1 MSVRDY
7 LDRLTGTGR
16 ADTDAGAP
24 GDGAAGTDLGIVVGL
39 MLAVYV
45 VFVAIGVVL
54 GYDTNGIVNALS
66 QVTFLTAVYALVVLA
81 LNLHWGYTGLFN
93 IGVAGFMAV
102 GTYTMAMATAAPD
115 ARVPGLGLPIW
126 AGIALGMAAA
136 AVIGLVAALPALR
149 LRADYL
155 AIVTIA
161 LAEIIRL
168 TYLSSAVQTFTVFG
182 TQLGTGG
189 GSGIGIEADPDTV
202 VVEFLASV
210 PGLNVLFD
218 AFGSVLSGMGVQQSV
233 INNWYYAFVLLVVVV
248 AYYWLLQRIG
258 HSPFGR
264 VLKSIREDEDVAR
277 ALGKNTRLFKIKS
290 FMVGCSL
297 MGLAGILWFGSYG
310 FINPNTFLPQV
321 TFFVWIA
328 LIIGGAG
335 SNTGGVVGAAMFAA
349 VLFEL
354 PRYLASIAGDTGGLP
369 SAPPTFARA
378 VGALFDLEPLAFVAY
393 GIDNIGPLRLVLVGV
408 VLIVLMQRRPEG
420 LLGHRK
426 ETAAS
431 IGLSRPNR
439 SRETTDATAA
449 TDGGEEQ

>member
-7 LDRLTGTGR
+7 LGRLTGTDR
-16 ADTDAGAP
+16 AGT
-24 GDGAAGTDLGIVVGL
+24 GDDEPVGTDLGIVVGL

-45 VFVAIGVVL
+45 AFIAIGIVL
-54 GYDTNGIVNALS
+54 GYDTNGIVNALA

-115 ARVPGLGLPIW
+115 ARVPGLGLPLW
-126 AGIALGMAAA
+126 AGMLLGMAAA
-136 AVIGLVAALPALR
+136 AIIGLVAALPALR

-161 LAEIIRL
+161 LSEIIRL
-168 TYLSSAVQTFTVFG
+168 TYLSTTFQSFTIAG
-182 TQLGTGG
+182 TTLGTGG
-189 GSGIGIEADPDTV
+189 GSGIGIAQDPDSV
-202 VVEFLASV
+202 VVNSV
-210 PGLNVLFD
+210 TNLPGLNVLFD
-218 AFGSVLSGMGVQQSV
+218 AFAGVLFDMGVQQSV
-233 INNWYYAFVLLVVVV
+233 VNNWYYAFVLLVVVV
-248 AYYWLLQRIG
+248 AYYWILQRIG

-335 SNTGGVVGAAMFAA
+335 SNTGSVVGAAMFAA

-354 PRYLASIAGDTGGLP
+354 PRYLASIADQSGNLP
-369 SAPPTFARA
+369 SAPQNFAQA
-378 VGALFDLEPLAFVAY
+378 LGALFDLEVLAFLSYAV
-393 GIDNIGPLRLVLVGV
+393 DNIAPLRLVLVGV
-408 VLIVLMQRRPEG
+408 VLILLMQNRPEG
-420 LLGHRK
+420 LMGHRK

-431 IGLSRPNR
+431 IGLTRPDR
-439 SRETTDATAA
+439 SRETGDATAA
-449 TDGGEEQ
+449 TDGGADE